1 MRLDED
7 LVERDNMEDNLT
19 RLGSEEM
26 VEREERKLEKL
37 LPASATLHN
46 CLPLMDI
53 PGCRHSGFG
62 RSGFG
67 VRGLDVRGLDVRGSD

>member
-1 MRLDED
+1 MEDLVRLDED

-46 CLPLMDI
+46 CLLLFLSKVSTNLQQYKTFL
-53 PGCRHSGFG
+53 GWN
-62 RSGFG
+62 
-67 VRGLDVRGLDVRGSD
+67 